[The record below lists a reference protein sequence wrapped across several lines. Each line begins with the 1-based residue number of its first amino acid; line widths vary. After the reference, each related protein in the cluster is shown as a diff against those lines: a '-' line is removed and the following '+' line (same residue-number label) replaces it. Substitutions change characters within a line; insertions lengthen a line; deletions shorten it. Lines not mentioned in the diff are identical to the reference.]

1 MDEKTVAA
9 YLDRIELPRPAA
21 LDAAALRTLHRAHL
35 LTVPFENL
43 SIHLSELISLDE
55 DTLLG
60 KIVTRRRGG
69 FCYELNGAFALLLRA
84 LGAEVTMVAAR
95 VYGNGSLGPPFDHL
109 ALLADL
115 ADGTGPWVA
124 DVGFGSHSTYPLLLR
139 SRQEQHDPAGPFRLS
154 DAPDGD
160 VDVFKGSEPQYRIEP
175 RARSLADFVPTC
187 WYQQSSPESHFTH
200 STICSRL
207 TADGRLSIS
216 GHTVIRTSGAV
227 RAEEQLADDGALLA
241 AYREHFGVVLDQVPA
256 VKYPAP
262 VN

>member
-1 MDEKTVAA
+1 MDRETAAA
-9 YLDRIELPRPAA
+9 YLARIGGPSPDL
-21 LDAAALRTLHRAHL
+21 LDADALRQLHRAHL

-43 SIHLSELISLDE
+43 SIHMSELISLDE

-109 ALLADL
+109 ALLVHL

-124 DVGFGSHSTYPLLLR
+124 DVGFGSHSTYPLLFG
-139 SRQEQHDPAGPFRLS
+139 SRQEQHDPAGPFRLA
-154 DAPDGD
+154 DAADGD
-160 VDVFKGSEPQYRIEP
+160 VDVVKGSEPQYRIER

-227 RAEEQLADDGALLA
+227 RVEEQLADDGALLA

-262 VN
+262 VS